1 MKTIRGISDS
11 DRLSI
16 IQEYLNGS
24 SKYSLVR
31 KYNLGSSHSITA
43 WMRIFGIEDTRTSKV
58 FVMGKTNY
66 SESDE
71 LQKLRKELKQIK
83 LALYREKM
91 RADSNETMI
100 DVAEE
105 MFNIP
110 IRKKAGTK

>member
-43 WMRIFGIEDTRTSKV
+43 WMRIFGIVSQMSYKS
-58 FVMGKTNY
+58 FVKN
-66 SESDE
+66 
-71 LQKLRKELKQIK
+71 
-83 LALYREKM
+83 
-91 RADSNETMI
+91 
-100 DVAEE
+100 
-105 MFNIP
+105 
-110 IRKKAGTK
+110 